1 MKNKS
6 QRNCSTYLTN
16 NSTNDT
22 IQIVQHVEWKGDRKM
37 GFRIRECRN
46 EINMSQEELSKK
58 SGVSRTIISGLENGT
73 ITVTVTTTET
83 LLRIAR
89 AMNKKVVDIFFET

>member
-1 MKNKS
+1 MMN
-6 QRNCSTYLTN
+6 
-16 NSTNDT
+16 
-22 IQIVQHVEWKGDRKM
+22 EKGDRKM

-73 ITVTVTTTET
+73 ITVTTTET

-89 AMNKKVVDIFFET
+89 AMNKKVVDIFFEA

>member
-1 MKNKS
+1 
-6 QRNCSTYLTN
+6 
-16 NSTNDT
+16 
-22 IQIVQHVEWKGDRKM
+22 M
-37 GFRIRECRN
+37 GFKIRECRN

-73 ITVTVTTTET
+73 ITVTTTET

-89 AMNKKVVDIFFET
+89 AMNKRVVDIFFDT

>member
-1 MKNKS
+1 
-6 QRNCSTYLTN
+6 
-16 NSTNDT
+16 
-22 IQIVQHVEWKGDRKM
+22 M
-37 GFRIRECRN
+37 GFKIRERRN

-73 ITVTVTTTET
+73 ITVTTTET

-89 AMNKKVVDIFFET
+89 AMNKRVVDIFFET

>member
-1 MKNKS
+1 MVLMLS
-6 QRNCSTYLTN
+6 
-16 NSTNDT
+16 
-22 IQIVQHVEWKGDRKM
+22 KM
-37 GFRIRECRN
+37 GFKIRECRN

-73 ITVTVTTTET
+73 ITVTTTET

>member
-1 MKNKS
+1 
-6 QRNCSTYLTN
+6 
-16 NSTNDT
+16 
-22 IQIVQHVEWKGDRKM
+22 M
-37 GFRIRECRN
+37 GFKIRECRN

-73 ITVTVTTTET
+73 ITVTTTET

-89 AMNKKVVDIFFET
+89 AMNKEVVDIFFET

>member
-1 MKNKS
+1 
-6 QRNCSTYLTN
+6 
-16 NSTNDT
+16 
-22 IQIVQHVEWKGDRKM
+22 M
-37 GFRIRECRN
+37 GFKIRECRN

-58 SGVSRTIISGLENGT
+58 SGVSRTIISGLENRT
-73 ITVTVTTTET
+73 ITLTTTET

>member
-1 MKNKS
+1 
-6 QRNCSTYLTN
+6 
-16 NSTNDT
+16 
-22 IQIVQHVEWKGDRKM
+22 M
-37 GFRIRECRN
+37 GFKIRECRN

-58 SGVSRTIISGLENGT
+58 SGVSRTIISVLENGT
-73 ITVTVTTTET
+73 ITVTTTET

>member
-1 MKNKS
+1 
-6 QRNCSTYLTN
+6 
-16 NSTNDT
+16 
-22 IQIVQHVEWKGDRKM
+22 M
-37 GFRIRECRN
+37 GFKIRECRN

-73 ITVTVTTTET
+73 ITVTTTET

-89 AMNKKVVDIFFET
+89 AMNKRVVDIFFETQFNMLKKDVKKEVG

>member
-1 MKNKS
+1 
-6 QRNCSTYLTN
+6 
-16 NSTNDT
+16 
-22 IQIVQHVEWKGDRKM
+22 M
-37 GFRIRECRN
+37 GFKIRECRN

-73 ITVTVTTTET
+73 ITVTTTET

-89 AMNKKVVDIFFET
+89 AMNKRVVDIFFEI

>member
-1 MKNKS
+1 
-6 QRNCSTYLTN
+6 
-16 NSTNDT
+16 
-22 IQIVQHVEWKGDRKM
+22 M
-37 GFRIRECRN
+37 GFKIRECRN

-73 ITVTVTTTET
+73 ITVTTTET

-89 AMNKKVVDIFFET
+89 AMNKKVVDIFFEI

>member
-1 MKNKS
+1 M
-6 QRNCSTYLTN
+6 TN

-22 IQIVQHVEWKGDRKM
+22 IQIVQHDERKGDRKT

-73 ITVTVTTTET
+73 ITVTTTET

-89 AMNKKVVDIFFET
+89 AMNKKVVDIFFEA

>member
-1 MKNKS
+1 
-6 QRNCSTYLTN
+6 
-16 NSTNDT
+16 
-22 IQIVQHVEWKGDRKM
+22 M
-37 GFRIRECRN
+37 GFKIRECRN

-73 ITVTVTTTET
+73 ITVTTTET

-89 AMNKKVVDIFFET
+89 AMNKKVVDIFFEA

>member
-1 MKNKS
+1 
-6 QRNCSTYLTN
+6 
-16 NSTNDT
+16 
-22 IQIVQHVEWKGDRKM
+22 M
-37 GFRIRECRN
+37 GFKIRECRN
-46 EINMSQEELSKK
+46 EINMSQEELSKR

-73 ITVTVTTTET
+73 ITVTTTET

>member
-1 MKNKS
+1 
-6 QRNCSTYLTN
+6 
-16 NSTNDT
+16 
-22 IQIVQHVEWKGDRKM
+22 M
-37 GFRIRECRN
+37 GFKIREYRN

-73 ITVTVTTTET
+73 ITVTTTET

-89 AMNKKVVDIFFET
+89 AMNKRVVDIFFET